1 MTPLEIAE
9 QVAQQESLLTRGSK
23 HYVDMVLQPLE
34 AMEAW
39 MPEHQLVGF
48 YRGNAIKYLARMDRK
63 GAPLEDLKKAQH
75 YVDLLVN
82 LCERGQGCGR

>member
-1 MTPLEIAE
+1 MTPLEMAE
-9 QVAQQESLLTRGSK
+9 QESLLTRGSK
-23 HYVDMVLQPLE
+23 HYTDMIVQPLE

-39 MPEHQLVGF
+39 MPYHQLVGF
-48 YRGNAIKYLARMDRK
+48 YRGCAIKYLARMDRK

-82 LCERGQGCGR
+82 LVERCGEGNPGCRG

>member
-82 LCERGQGCGR
+82 LCERGSGCGR